1 MNDGSAQLSITER
14 GGFIPPLVTDDP
26 RISVGRFTYGDPQF
40 KVWSEGERIDI
51 GAFCSIADGVLIFGG
66 GEHRLDWVTTYPLR
80 IALNSPGAG
89 QDGHP
94 HTKGPTV
101 IGNDV
106 WIGHGA
112 IVLSGVTVGDGVCV
126 GAGAVVSKDVP
137 PYAIVA
143 GNPARVVRMRFDEQ
157 VIARLLEIRWWQW
170 PIEKIRAFESLLC
183 ADDLGAFIAA
193 ASAGDDST
201 SFPFANQ
208 TVS

>member
-1 MNDGSAQLSITER
+1 MSGALPPPLVTEQC
-14 GGFIPPLVTDDP
+14 GLIPPLVPTDP
-26 RISVGRFTYGDPQF
+26 RITVGRYTYGTPQL
-40 KVWSEGERIDI
+40 KVWSDGERIDI
-51 GAFCSIADGVLIFGG
+51 GAFCSIADDVIIFGG

-94 HTKGPTV
+94 HTKGRTV

-112 IVLSGVTVGDGVCV
+112 MVVSGVTVGDGACI

-143 GNPARVVRMRFDEQ
+143 GNPARVVRTRFEPHA
-157 VIARLLEIRWWQW
+157 IAQLLKIRWWTW
-170 PIEKIRAFESLLC
+170 PIDKIRAFQSLLC
-183 ADDLGAFIAA
+183 ADDIGAFIAA
-193 ASAGDDST
+193 ASRADDST
-201 SFPFANQ
+201 LPITNPTAP
-208 TVS
+208 